1 MHEEPQIEE
10 AVNAKPPIRITPKDL
25 AKAGWVTSGV
35 DASTKVIVGH
45 RPKAMRVPAPRHPRF
60 VIRTTWIY
68 KDSAWER
75 IEDSVDIRSLKVK
88 NQKIEGAPILSITT
102 FKRPEDD
109 PLQEPDSDREAE
121 GEKDQSA
128 SNEARLRAE
137 ADSIHHKFCH
147 RPKNPYCKV
156 CQKAKMYSPQ
166 ARKTGGSSSITSTK
180 YGDHITVDHIITRDM
195 LDHGYDDQ
203 KVALVVKDV
212 YSQFRY
218 VYPSDTK
225 NSEQCHEDLLHF
237 LGKDDEVG
245 IIYSDNAPELGQA
258 IKRLGVRHNTSREYV
273 DENKSVIEREI
284 RTILE
289 GTRANL
295 EQSGMP
301 EKYWPLASQHHAFAL
316 NLAKRFDTGVVP
328 WEARFGE
335 SFTGLVVPFGAK
347 VLYWHNPKQ
356 NVPETSKFSSTG
368 VEGIF
373 LGYHVQP
380 GFIFKREY
388 LVAPVHNAVQA
399 IEDGTLKVIRAKRV
413 ELIEGQFVFPLDPEQ
428 IKHDE
433 STRVPQLDDQ
443 NINNAPPETNDELD
457 DALQLMDDY
466 LGPGGLDD
474 EGGEGERPPQ
484 GEADEPTQPPEPK
497 KPPSDPTG
505 LFDNT
510 KYPDGTPV
518 PAGYNWDGVRLVR
531 NKKGSK
537 RPPDVPSEFWHMYS
551 AQQRKEEIERWEKKV
566 ARAEAAKKEELEKEA
581 PAMPVLLGYKEPHR
595 PKYESNMERMHD
607 LYLDKL
613 EQTADEL
620 YALVA
625 KVINQ
630 NDVAKIPEAQEAM
643 DKEWQKL
650 LYKVCWVESQ
660 VREFEDVQK
669 EVRQKGQKA
678 HFGRIFEICSLKG
691 SELPKGHPQRKY
703 KGRSVFQGNQV
714 RDENADHAIFA
725 ELGSSPASME
735 AGKIIDVF
743 GSQPGYAKQQADAR
757 QAYTQALF
765 EGIATWVRLLPRNR
779 WPKSWTNYRD
789 PVCPLRLAL
798 YGHPDSGGIWEKH
811 CTNSLGA

>member
-1 MHEEPQIEE
+1 MHEDPQIEE

-25 AKAGWVTSGV
+25 AKAGWVASGV

-88 NQKIEGAPILSITT
+88 NQKIEGAPILSITI

-225 NSEQCHEDLLHF
+225 NSDQCHEDLLHF

-413 ELIEGQFVFPLDPEQ
+413 ELIEGQFVFPFGPRTHQ
-428 IKHDE
+428 ARRINPCSSVRRPKH
-433 STRVPQLDDQ
+433 
-443 NINNAPPETNDELD
+443 
-457 DALQLMDDY
+457 
-466 LGPGGLDD
+466 
-474 EGGEGERPPQ
+474 
-484 GEADEPTQPPEPK
+484 
-497 KPPSDPTG
+497 
-505 LFDNT
+505 
-510 KYPDGTPV
+510 
-518 PAGYNWDGVRLVR
+518 
-531 NKKGSK
+531 
-537 RPPDVPSEFWHMYS
+537 
-551 AQQRKEEIERWEKKV
+551 QQRT
-566 ARAEAAKKEELEKEA
+566 AR
-581 PAMPVLLGYKEPHR
+581 
-595 PKYESNMERMHD
+595 
-607 LYLDKL
+607 
-613 EQTADEL
+613 
-620 YALVA
+620 
-625 KVINQ
+625 
-630 NDVAKIPEAQEAM
+630 
-643 DKEWQKL
+643 
-650 LYKVCWVESQ
+650 
-660 VREFEDVQK
+660 
-669 EVRQKGQKA
+669 
-678 HFGRIFEICSLKG
+678 
-691 SELPKGHPQRKY
+691 
-703 KGRSVFQGNQV
+703 
-714 RDENADHAIFA
+714 
-725 ELGSSPASME
+725 
-735 AGKIIDVF
+735 
-743 GSQPGYAKQQADAR
+743 KQ
-757 QAYTQALF
+757 
-765 EGIATWVRLLPRNR
+765 
-779 WPKSWTNYRD
+779 
-789 PVCPLRLAL
+789 
-798 YGHPDSGGIWEKH
+798 
-811 CTNSLGA
+811 

>member
-1 MHEEPQIEE
+1 MHEDPQIEE

-25 AKAGWVTSGV
+25 AKAGWIASGV

-88 NQKIEGAPILSITT
+88 NQKIEGSPILSITT

-121 GEKDQSA
+121 GEKDQNA

-225 NSEQCHEDLLHF
+225 NSDQCHEDLLHF
-237 LGKDDEVG
+237 LGKDDDVG

-258 IKRLGVRHNTSREYV
+258 IKRLGVRHSTSREYV

-301 EKYWPLASQHHAFAL
+301 EKYWPLASHHHAFAL

-335 SFTGLVVPFGAK
+335 PFTGLVVPFGAK

-428 IKHDE
+428 IKYDE
-433 STRVPQLDDQ
+433 TTRVPQLDDQ
-443 NINNAPPETNDELD
+443 NINNASPEADGELD

-474 EGGEGERPPQ
+474 EGGGKANARRKARPLKQRNRLSPRSLLPIQLVCSITLSILMAPQ
-484 GEADEPTQPPEPK
+484 CLLATTGTVSDWLGIRRALRDLLMFRRNFGTCTQ
-497 KPPSDPTG
+497 
-505 LFDNT
+505 
-510 KYPDGTPV
+510 
-518 PAGYNWDGVRLVR
+518 R
-531 NKKGSK
+531 NN
-537 RPPDVPSEFWHMYS
+537 
-551 AQQRKEEIERWEKKV
+551 EKKKLKDG
-566 ARAEAAKKEELEKEA
+566 RRR
-581 PAMPVLLGYKEPHR
+581 LLG
-595 PKYESNMERMHD
+595 
-607 LYLDKL
+607 LKL
-613 EQTADEL
+613 Q
-620 YALVA
+620 
-625 KVINQ
+625 
-630 NDVAKIPEAQEAM
+630 
-643 DKEWQKL
+643 
-650 LYKVCWVESQ
+650 
-660 VREFEDVQK
+660 REK
-669 EVRQKGQKA
+669 NLRRK
-678 HFGRIFEICSLKG
+678 
-691 SELPKGHPQRKY
+691 PQ
-703 KGRSVFQGNQV
+703 
-714 RDENADHAIFA
+714 
-725 ELGSSPASME
+725 L
-735 AGKIIDVF
+735 
-743 GSQPGYAKQQADAR
+743 
-757 QAYTQALF
+757 
-765 EGIATWVRLLPRNR
+765 
-779 WPKSWTNYRD
+779 
-789 PVCPLRLAL
+789 
-798 YGHPDSGGIWEKH
+798 
-811 CTNSLGA
+811 

>member
-1 MHEEPQIEE
+1 MHEDPQIEE
-10 AVNAKPPIRITPKDL
+10 EVNAKPPIRITPKDL
-25 AKAGWVTSGV
+25 AKAGWVTIGV
-35 DASTKVIVGH
+35 DASTKV
-45 RPKAMRVPAPRHPRF
+45 
-60 VIRTTWIY
+60 
-68 KDSAWER
+68 
-75 IEDSVDIRSLKVK
+75 
-88 NQKIEGAPILSITT
+88 IEGAPILSITT

-109 PLQEPDSDREAE
+109 PLQEPDSDREVE
-121 GEKDQSA
+121 GEKDQNA

-225 NSEQCHEDLLHF
+225 NSDQCHEDLLHF

-295 EQSGMP
+295 AQSGMP

-428 IKHDE
+428 IKLDE

-474 EGGEGERPPQ
+474 EGGEGER
-484 GEADEPTQPPEPK
+484 
-497 KPPSDPTG
+497 
-505 LFDNT
+505 
-510 KYPDGTPV
+510 TP
-518 PAGYNWDGVRLVR
+518 A
-531 NKKGSK
+531 
-537 RPPDVPSEFWHMYS
+537 
-551 AQQRKEEIERWEKKV
+551 
-566 ARAEAAKKEELEKEA
+566 AR
-581 PAMPVLLGYKEPHR
+581 R
-595 PKYESNMERMHD
+595 
-607 LYLDKL
+607 
-613 EQTADEL
+613 
-620 YALVA
+620 
-625 KVINQ
+625 
-630 NDVAKIPEAQEAM
+630 
-643 DKEWQKL
+643 
-650 LYKVCWVESQ
+650 
-660 VREFEDVQK
+660 
-669 EVRQKGQKA
+669 
-678 HFGRIFEICSLKG
+678 GR
-691 SELPKGHPQRKY
+691 R
-703 KGRSVFQGNQV
+703 
-714 RDENADHAIFA
+714 
-725 ELGSSPASME
+725 
-735 AGKIIDVF
+735 
-743 GSQPGYAKQQADAR
+743 
-757 QAYTQALF
+757 
-765 EGIATWVRLLPRNR
+765 
-779 WPKSWTNYRD
+779 
-789 PVCPLRLAL
+789 
-798 YGHPDSGGIWEKH
+798 
-811 CTNSLGA
+811 TNSTA